1 MTDDPPHPS
10 SDALSV
16 GLVVPVDVRLP
27 GPFALELGGSLSE
40 LVIRYETYGELSA
53 TKDNAIF
60 IAHALSGDHHVAG
73 RHATSDAKA
82 GWWEAFVGPGKMV
95 DTNRYFVIAANCLGG
110 CRGSTGPL
118 SRDAATGEIYGGGF
132 PEITLGDMVHAQ
144 YQLVKHL
151 GIKRLH
157 AVVGGSKG
165 GMQALLWSLYYPEAV
180 QRLVSLACGLRQ
192 PPHALALNAV
202 ARAAI
207 LADPRYRGGHYAL
220 GEGPEEGLAI
230 ARMLGHTS
238 YLSPAAFERKF
249 ARATVPGARPE
260 DAVQWQVERYLQHQA
275 TSFVQRFD
283 ANSLMRIT
291 RAVDRFDITARASA
305 LADKHHPRLLAVGF
319 STDGLYPPAEVQAI
333 AQAAGSRGAYYEVVS
348 DAGHDAFLLPEPK
361 LFERVRAFLAS

>member
-1 MTDDPPHPS
+1 MTDDPPS
-10 SDALSV
+10 NFSDAPSV
-16 GLVVPVDVRLP
+16 GLVTPQDARLP
-27 GPFALELGGSLSE
+27 GPFALELGGTLAE
-40 LVIRYETYGELSA
+40 LVMRYETYGQPSPSG
-53 TKDNAIF
+53 DNAIL
-60 IAHALSGDHHVAG
+60 ITHALSGDHHVAG
-73 RHATSDAKA
+73 RHALGDTKP
-82 GWWEAFVGPGKMV
+82 GWWEAFVGPGKMI
-95 DTNRYFVIAANCLGG
+95 DTNRFFVIAANCLGG

-118 SRDAATGEIYGGGF
+118 AQDAATGKIYGGTF

-144 YQLVKHL
+144 YQLVQHL

-180 QRLVSLACGLRQ
+180 QRIVPMACGLRQ

-207 LADPRYRGGHYAL
+207 LADPRYRGGHYAP
-220 GEGPEEGLAI
+220 GEGPEEGLAV

-249 ARATVPGARPE
+249 ARTTVPGARPE

-283 ANSLMRIT
+283 ANALLRIT
-291 RAVDRFDITARASA
+291 RAVDRFDITARAA
-305 LADKHHPRLLAVGF
+305 DLAAAHRPLMLAVGF
-319 STDGLYPPAEVQAI
+319 STDGLYPCSEVQAI
-333 AQAAGSRGAYYEVVS
+333 AQSAGSRGAYYEVTS
-348 DAGHDAFLLPEPK
+348 DAGHDAFLIPEPK
-361 LFERVRAFLAS
+361 LFQRVREFLAV